1 MRGSGAGGRR
11 WRACLHRGI
20 LLGSALCNA
29 GCGGSGSVTGTASS
43 GPVDPPIIV
52 AATIGNT
59 HSFDNFIHS
68 RQPRLQNL
76 YTQLPTPQTPARA
89 LIIDSDT
96 AFPAGHASQVISVLN
111 AFSYAS
117 HVELYW
123 CDIRSDS
130 FANVRACL
138 QAYAV
143 EKPQVINYSRLLPDE
158 TAEPLEVGLLPD
170 DALLIF
176 PAGQVGA
183 PGNVDFAISSALLQS
198 GRALLVSGE
207 NNAGTGLHPSA
218 YPCGEG
224 QNHCLLAPYEVRPDS
239 GPTLQGTSFSAPI
252 VSGLA
257 AMLRASW
264 PTLSAAHTADLI
276 LGCVR
281 QAGGLVETSARTGR
295 GLISQLDLPCVLGP
309 AGTLRIQGL
318 RAGEGLSGQL
328 LSAGSFQLS
337 TLTAYDDY
345 GRNFAV
351 QPGHRPLPGRN
362 TFLQGFFD
370 VAAQIHEQPQ
380 GWLQRG
386 LINPAQGRLSWQTP
400 FGQTRLIRQLHQEA
414 GAEVLM
420 SGGMQPLGAAGLY
433 AGATLERN
441 AFAAGEL
448 VGTGQLRVG
457 DSLGWFAGMLMPMQL
472 GPWSLDLQVAAL
484 GARMLRAADRS
495 AIRALSARM
504 VGLSAG
510 VRWQSR
516 TGLQLNLRTHCH
528 SGLSGRARLGS
539 ARLNLL
545 ADPSCSATL
554 QFSLTHL

>member
-1 MRGSGAGGRR
+1 MKEAGAGCR
-11 WRACLHRGI
+11 WQAHLRCGL
-20 LLGSALCNA
+20 LLGSVLCNA
-29 GCGGSGSVTGTASS
+29 GCGGGSSVTDPAPSEA
-43 GPVDPPIIV
+43 VDQPIIV
-52 AATIGNT
+52 AAPINNGYR
-59 HSFDNFIHS
+59 FDDFIHS

-76 YTQLPTPQTPARA
+76 YAQLPTPQTPARA

-96 AFPAGHASQVISVLN
+96 ASPAGHASQVISVLR
-111 AFSYAS
+111 AFSDAS

-143 EKPQVINYSRLLPDE
+143 EKPQVINYSRLLPGE
-158 TAEPLEVGLLPD
+158 TTAPLDISLLPD

-176 PAGQVGA
+176 PAGQGNA
-183 PGNVDFAISSALLQS
+183 LGNVDSAVSGALLQS

-207 NNAGTGLHPSA
+207 NDMGTDLHPSA
-218 YPCGEG
+218 HPCGEG
-224 QNHCLLAPYEVRPDS
+224 QERCLLAPYEVRSDD
-239 GPTLQGTSFSAPI
+239 GPTLQGTSFSTPI

-264 PTLSAAHTADLI
+264 PALSATHTADLI

-281 QAGGLVETSARTGR
+281 QAEGLVETNLRTGR
-295 GLISQLDLPCVLGP
+295 GLISQLDLPCVLRP

-318 RAGEGLSGQL
+318 PDGAGLSGQL

-337 TLTAYDDY
+337 TLTAHDDY
-345 GRNFAV
+345 GRNFAM
-351 QPGHRPLPGRN
+351 QPGHQSVPGRN

-370 VAAQIHEQPQ
+370 VAAQLHEQPQ

-386 LINPAQGRLSWQTP
+386 LISPAQGRLSWHTP
-400 FGQTRLIRQLHQEA
+400 FGQTRLIRQLHQQA

-420 SGGMQPLGAAGLY
+420 SGAMQPLGAARLY
-433 AGATLERN
+433 AGATLERH

-448 VGTGQLRVG
+448 IGTGQLRIG
-457 DSLGWFAGMLMPMQL
+457 DSLGWFAGVLMPMQL

-504 VGLSAG
+504 VGLGAG
-510 VRWQSR
+510 VRWQYR
-516 TGLQLNLRTHCH
+516 RGLQLGLRTHCH
-528 SGLSGRARLGS
+528 SGLGGRARLGS
-539 ARLNLL
+539 ARLELL
-545 ADPSCSATL
+545 ADSSCGATL